1 MPLEGKYE
9 PSPVDF
15 VRDQVELFERTN
27 GREGNTMRDLPIIV
41 LTTKGTRSGNLRK
54 TPLMRVEH
62 DGKYLIVASQGGAP
76 KHPVWYHNVAA
87 TPAVEI
93 QDGAS
98 KQDMAAR
105 ELAGEEREI
114 WWKRAVDAYPPF
126 AEYQEK
132 TERIIPI
139 ILCEPA

>member
-1 MPLEGKYE
+1 
-9 PSPVDF
+9 
-15 VRDQVELFERTN
+15 
-27 GREGNTMRDLPIIV
+27 MRDLPIIV

-76 KHPVWYHNVAA
+76 QHPVWYHHVAA
-87 TPAVEI
+87 TSTVEI

-114 WWKRAVDAYPPF
+114 WWKRAVEAIRRNPVTHP
-126 AEYQEK
+126 
-132 TERIIPI
+132 T
-139 ILCEPA
+139 IL